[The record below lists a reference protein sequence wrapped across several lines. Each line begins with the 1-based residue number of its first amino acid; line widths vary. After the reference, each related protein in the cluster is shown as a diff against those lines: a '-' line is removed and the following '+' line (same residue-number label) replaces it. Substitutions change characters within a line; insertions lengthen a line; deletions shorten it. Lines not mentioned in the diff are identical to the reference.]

1 MRITLAAMAFAAAA
15 LGAAPAFAQLSEG
28 GGPVSYSAD
37 NLEYFDADRR
47 LVLVGDV
54 DIVQNDA
61 RLRADRITLTFS
73 RSTSAANGGGGG
85 GLGSGDIE
93 SMVAEGEVYYVRP
106 AQSAR
111 GNRAVYNTAAD
122 NVQWHEKYSA
132 LKDEVE
138 KTYGEESTAKC
149 NVCHIPDKGKKRR
162 TPTGSRWASSS
173 RRPTSPR
180 SRKTPEMTPTL
191 PRKRPKSTS
200 WKGWPRPKPKR
211 RPTA

>member
-1 MRITLAAMAFAAAA
+1 MRITLAAMAFAAVA

-122 NVQWHEKYSA
+122 NVTFTGNVVVAS
-132 LKDEVE
+132 DENVIR
-138 KTYGEESTAKC
+138 GETLVLNITSRQT
-149 NVCHIPDKGKKRR
+149 VIRPQGGGRVR
-162 TPTGSRWASSS
+162 GVFVPTEGQ
-173 RRPTSPR
+173 
-180 SRKTPEMTPTL
+180 
-191 PRKRPKSTS
+191 
-200 WKGWPRPKPKR
+200 GQQNQHGQ
-211 RPTA
+211 